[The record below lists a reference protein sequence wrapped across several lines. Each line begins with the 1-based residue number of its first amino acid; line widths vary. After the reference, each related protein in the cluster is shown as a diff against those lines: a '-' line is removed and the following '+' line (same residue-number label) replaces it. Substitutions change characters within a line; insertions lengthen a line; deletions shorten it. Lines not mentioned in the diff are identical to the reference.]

1 MSSFYPFAINLKDS
15 SILVLGGGDHAY
27 RELLRLIDAGANIT
41 LLSSSISDDI
51 AALLVT
57 HASRLKALIMTAAQY
72 AESASDL
79 SAFELAFLLAEDG
92 GENDVLA
99 RALTAAG
106 VDYHFLNE
114 PERSKFTLATAL
126 KRGHLKIGVS
136 TDGLCRSLERAISRR
151 IEELFIYDFDH
162 YSLFLSAFDEK
173 LAALKA
179 SDPVAWAELNR
190 RLDGENFYLALSRKN
205 FEEAL
210 RLVDNYMEAIARG
223 EADSTVDGAS
233 AGEDERVKPPRQSL
247 KGVS

>member
-1 MSSFYPFAINLKDS
+1 MSSFYPFAINLKDA
-15 SILVLGGGDHAY
+15 SILVLGGGEHAY
-27 RELLRLIDAGANIT
+27 RELLRLIDAGATIT
-41 LLSSSISDDI
+41 LIAASTSDEID
-51 AALLVT
+51 ALLVT
-57 HASRLKALIMTAAQY
+57 HASRLKVAKMTAAQY
-72 AESASDL
+72 LESSSEL
-79 SAFELAFLLAEDG
+79 GAFKLAFLLAEDG
-92 GENDVLA
+92 AENDVLA

-106 VDYHFLNE
+106 VDYHFLHD

-136 TDGLCRSLERAISRR
+136 TDGLCRPLERAISRR

-173 LAALKA
+173 LVALKA

-210 RLVDNYMEAIARG
+210 RLVDNYMDAIARG
-223 EADSTVDGAS
+223 EADSADGAA
-233 AGEDERVKPPRQSL
+233 AGEEDRVKPPRQSL